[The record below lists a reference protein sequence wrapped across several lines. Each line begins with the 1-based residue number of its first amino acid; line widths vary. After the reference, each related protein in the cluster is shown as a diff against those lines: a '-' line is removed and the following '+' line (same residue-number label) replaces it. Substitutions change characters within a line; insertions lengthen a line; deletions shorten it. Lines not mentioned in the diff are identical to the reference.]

1 MNYEPWIIIPGFTFT
16 MISKR
21 ISFYTSIIFK
31 RQQLRPRNCN
41 DCPPFRQSLEFP
53 NQLIQLGFSTK
64 ILSSLCSMDLVQLLH
79 ALTCHRLFFH
89 LDLSSAFCG
98 GDQIF
103 HIRFSLP
110 GGEMTRCNKDTL
122 NLEQIFWAPMFGPN
136 EEKQTMPFSFAIFGI
151 SWNFSARFFADSL
164 PCNKK
169 EC

>member
-1 MNYEPWIIIPGFTFT
+1 MNHESSYRDSDSQWYQNESLSTLLPS
-16 MISKR
+16 SK
-21 ISFYTSIIFK
+21 TATT
-31 RQQLRPRNCN
+31 PRNCN

-89 LDLSSAFCG
+89 LDLSSAFCS

-122 NLEQIFWAPMFGPN
+122 FGTDLLSTMFGPK
-136 EEKQTMPFSFAIFGI
+136 ERKTMPFSFGI
-151 SWNFSARFFADSL
+151 SALGFLQTPCRVKGMLKTKSL
-164 PCNKK
+164 PSTCAS
-169 EC
+169 

>member
-122 NLEQIFWAPMFGPN
+122 IGTDLLSTNVWSKRRKTNDAFFVRIFWNLVEF
-136 EEKQTMPFSFAIFGI
+136 Q
-151 SWNFSARFFADSL
+151 R
-164 PCNKK
+164 
-169 EC
+169 